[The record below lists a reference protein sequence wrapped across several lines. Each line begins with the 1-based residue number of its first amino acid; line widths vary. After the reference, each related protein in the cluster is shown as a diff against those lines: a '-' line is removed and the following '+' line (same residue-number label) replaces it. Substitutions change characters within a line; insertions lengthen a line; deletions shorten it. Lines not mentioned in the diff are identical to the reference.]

1 MISKNIAN
9 LYARDNKAA
18 LDIAERDI
26 LLTYAL
32 KFLEEKGWLERMVF
46 KGGTCLRKFYLG
58 KLMRFSLDLDFTD
71 LKRESPD
78 DLILELAELFNSEY
92 HGIRFSV
99 DPKDFY
105 VRDDRLSCGAVIK
118 YAHAFHQSAFDLEL
132 SLREPVLLPPTKKSL
147 MKTSYQSYL
156 EFPPPVVSCLDLLEL
171 QAEKIRASCQRLRS
185 RDVYDLGLLA
195 GRPFDKGFLR
205 LLVVLKFWH
214 VRGEFHPEKWI
225 ERLKSSAYDWD
236 DLRRL
241 VRKGQRIDPK
251 HLIGKCIQTYR
262 FLTSLTSEEQKILSD
277 AKRHR
282 ESSLVKRLQ
291 EKVQQGPHLRS

>member
-9 LYARDNKAA
+9 LYARDSKVA

-32 KFLEEKGWLERMVF
+32 KLLEEKGWLERMVF
-46 KGGTCLRKFYLG
+46 KGGTCLRKFYIG

-92 HGIRFSV
+92 RGIRFSV

-118 YAHAFHQSAFDLEL
+118 YVHAFHSSAFDLEL
-132 SLREPVLLPPTKKSL
+132 SLRELVLLPPVKKSL

-156 EFPPPVVSCLDLLEL
+156 EFPPPGVSCLDLLEL
-171 QAEKIRASCQRLRS
+171 QAEKIRASYQRLRS
-185 RDVYDLGLLA
+185 RDVYDLSLLV
-195 GRPFDKGFLR
+195 GRPFDKGLLR

-214 VRGEFHPEKWI
+214 VRGEFHPEKWL
-225 ERLKSSAYDWD
+225 ERLESNAYDWD
-236 DLRRL
+236 DLKRLLRKDQKIDPKAL
-241 VRKGQRIDPK
+241 VRKCVQS
-251 HLIGKCIQTYR
+251 YR
-262 FLTSLTSEEQKILSD
+262 FLTELTDDEEKIRAD
-277 AKRHR
+277 TKRHHEAKRVK
-282 ESSLVKRLQ
+282 EIEKRLQ
-291 EKVQQGPHLRS
+291 LDFETK

>member
-1 MISKNIAN
+1 MISRNIAN
-9 LYARDNKAA
+9 LYARDNKVT

-32 KFLEEKGWLERMVF
+32 KLLEEKGWLERMVF

-118 YAHAFHQSAFDLEL
+118 YAHAFHESAFDLEL
-132 SLREPVLLPPTKKSL
+132 SLREPVLLPPTKKPL

-156 EFPPPVVSCLDLLEL
+156 EFPPLVVSCLNLLEL
-171 QAEKIRASCQRLRS
+171 HAEKIRASYQRLRS
-185 RDVYDLGLLA
+185 RDIYDLSLLA
-195 GRPFDKGFLR
+195 GHPFDKELLR

-214 VRGEFHPEKWI
+214 VRGEFHPEKWL
-225 ERLKSSAYDWD
+225 ERLESSAYDWD
-236 DLRRL
+236 DLKRLLRKDQKIDPKTL
-241 VRKGQRIDPK
+241 VRKCAQ
-251 HLIGKCIQTYR
+251 CYR
-262 FLTSLTSEEQKILSD
+262 FLTELTADEEKIRTD
-277 AKRHR
+277 TKRHHETGR
-282 ESSLVKRLQ
+282 VKEIVKELYTGSEAQ
-291 EKVQQGPHLRS
+291 

>member
-9 LYARDNKAA
+9 LYARDNKVAI
-18 LDIAERDI
+18 DIAERDI

-32 KFLEEKGWLERMVF
+32 KLLEEKGWLERMVF
-46 KGGTCLRKFYLG
+46 KGGTCLRKFYIG

-78 DLILELAELFNSEY
+78 DLILELAELFNGEY

-118 YAHAFHQSAFDLEL
+118 YAHAFHESAFDLEL
-132 SLREPVLLPPTKKSL
+132 SLREPVLLPPTKKPL

-156 EFPPPVVSCLDLLEL
+156 EFPPLVVSCLNLLEL
-171 QAEKIRASCQRLRS
+171 HAEKIRASYQRLRS

-195 GRPFDKGFLR
+195 GHPFDKGLLR

-214 VRGEFHPEKWI
+214 VRGEFHPEKWL
-225 ERLKSSAYDWD
+225 ERLESSAYDWD
-236 DLRRL
+236 DLKRLLRKDQKIDPKTL
-241 VRKGQRIDPK
+241 VRKCVQR
-251 HLIGKCIQTYR
+251 YR
-262 FLTSLTSEEQKILSD
+262 FLTELTSEEEKILSD

-282 ESSLVKRLQ
+282 ETALVKRIR
-291 EKVQQGPHLRS
+291 EKV